1 MLERSAEQPRL
12 TSTADICTQRKMTPS
27 HFSFVSHFPLA
38 FFPFW
43 LLQGWKGHLLAATQT
58 SEKTQQVH
66 LAQSNPEKSLLA
78 MSRVQLFPTAAPKAA
93 RLADSNNHTQTRSAH
108 NKMIQSIIN
117 LNKSRDAKKSHC
129 SPSHSTPFTVGQHL
143 WDSTPFTIVSYLPL

>member
-12 TSTADICTQRKMTPS
+12 TSTADICTPRKMTPS

-58 SEKTQQVH
+58 SKKIQQVH

-78 MSRVQLFPTAAPKAA
+78 VSRVQLFPTATPKAA
-93 RLADSNNHTQTRSAH
+93 PLPDSFRITHKPGLHKIKLFNHQFEQ
-108 NKMIQSIIN
+108 IEG
-117 LNKSRDAKKSHC
+117 C
-129 SPSHSTPFTVGQHL
+129 
-143 WDSTPFTIVSYLPL
+143 